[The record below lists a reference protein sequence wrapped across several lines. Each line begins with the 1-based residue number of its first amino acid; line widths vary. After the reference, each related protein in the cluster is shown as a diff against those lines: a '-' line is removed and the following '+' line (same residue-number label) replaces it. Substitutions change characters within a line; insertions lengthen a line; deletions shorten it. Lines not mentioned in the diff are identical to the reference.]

1 VSIAGQ
7 VIFNGLSFGATLAL
21 MALGLTLVFG
31 ILRIVNF
38 AHGVLFMVGAYTTFF
53 VVEKLG
59 WSYFIAVIAAAAASA
74 AVAVILSL
82 TVFRRF
88 KGLLLEGAIAAT
100 MLALLLESA
109 AIVWFKPVPRTVN
122 GPFGGVVDLGGVHL
136 SVHRLFVIGVAVVV
150 VVLLQVFVARSRQGR
165 ALRAVQQDA
174 FVARLQGIS
183 VDRTMVVTFAL
194 GGALAGL
201 AGALVAPEQV
211 LLPTMGTAP
220 LLLAFV
226 IVIVGGLGSVKGGLY
241 AAIVIGLMQSS
252 VSTYWTPEA
261 ATWTSFL
268 AALAILTFR
277 PTGLFGHE

>member
-1 VSIAGQ
+1 VA
-7 VIFNGLSFGATLAL
+7 FNGLSFGATLAL

-38 AHGVLFMVGAYTTFF
+38 AHGVLFMFGAYTTYF
-53 VVEKLG
+53 VVESLHT
-59 WSYFIAVIAAAAASA
+59 SYFLGVVAAAAASGA
-74 AVAVILSL
+74 LAVVLSL

-88 KGLLLEGAIAAT
+88 KGLLLEGAIAAI
-100 MLALLLESA
+100 MLALFLESA
-109 AIVWFKPVPRTVN
+109 AIIVFKPVPRNV
-122 GPFGGVVDLGGVHL
+122 GGAFDSVVDFGGVHL
-136 SVHRLFVIGVAVVV
+136 VVQRLFIIAVAVVV
-150 VVLLQVFVARSRQGR
+150 VALLQVFVARSRQGR

-183 VDRTMVVTFAL
+183 VDRTMVLTFAI
-194 GGALAGL
+194 GGMLAGV

-226 IVIVGGLGSVKGGLY
+226 IVILGGLGSVKGGLV
-241 AAIVIGLMQSS
+241 ASVLIGLMQSG
-252 VSTYWTPEA
+252 VATYWTPEA
-261 ATWTSFL
+261 ATWTSYI

-277 PTGLFGHE
+277 PTGLFGHA